1 MTFGRFLVGI
11 IGLPLGI
18 AIVYF
23 KVPIKDFL
31 GKIGWAETYIGRGG
45 TWDAILILGLL
56 TSIFSIMYMFGGL
69 QALLIDRLGPLF
81 GV

>member
-11 IGLPLGI
+11 IGVPLGI

-69 QALLIDRLGPLF
+69 QTLLIDRLGPLF